1 MSVRVPFLVGNTRL
15 RDHGIFPTILR
26 SELNDK
32 LIAQGLTDTNE
43 RLRFIDRLWP
53 VPVSLDMLMQMTWRV
68 REWEIAG
75 ASLNYV
81 GSKTLGETWSMT
93 ASFESFSMK
102 AKRVSGVDLID
113 VTDEAKLLGP
123 YTDTATMPEWK
134 TLRNAGVRGFTDPEA
149 IDVTVTD
156 SDTGTETGPFV
167 TPKGFYEMILF
178 GDYTIYDPDT
188 QMFYPKLGLD
198 ALFNNLTDFGALGT
212 SGPQLTTTT
221 LSTAPLGPPLPP
233 PAFGLAADVPQG
245 TLTIVNSIAGN
256 VVVPLGMLGTPG
268 GSSPPAWL
276 SGGSGSASLTMTP
289 VKWWPYATKAGAPVY
304 DEDTGAQIADPF
316 S

>member
-1 MSVRVPFLVGNTRL
+1 MGVRVAFVVGNTPG

-32 LIAQGLTDTNE
+32 LIAQGLIDTNE

-68 REWEIAG
+68 REWEVSGSSI
-75 ASLNYV
+75 LYT
-81 GSKTLGETWSMT
+81 GSKTPGETWSMT

-102 AKRVSGVDLID
+102 AKRVSGVNLRD
-113 VTDEAKLLGP
+113 VTDEKDLLGP

-134 TLRNAGVRGFTDPEA
+134 TLRNAGVRGFTDPDA
-149 IDVTVTD
+149 IDVSAVD

-178 GDYTIYDPDT
+178 GDYTIFDPNT
-188 QMFYPKLGLD
+188 QMFYPKLGFD
-198 ALFNNLTDFGALGT
+198 ALFQNLTDFGALGT
-212 SGPQLTTTT
+212 SGPQLTMTT

-233 PAFGLAADVPQG
+233 PAFGLAADVQQG
-245 TLTIVNSIAGN
+245 SLTIVNPIAGN
-256 VVVPLGMLGTPG
+256 VVVPLGMFGSPG

-276 SGGSGSASLTMTP
+276 SGGSGSVSLTMTP

-304 DEDTGAQIADPF
+304 SEEDGSTLADPF